1 MAFTIKVNGSAHS
14 VDVDGDTPLVWV
26 LRGVLDVTGMKFG
39 CGGALCGACTVH
51 LDGVATRSRSSP
63 SCFTLSALIRAK
75 NARLAVGEVWS
86 YVAQLRDLC
95 RCR

>member
-1 MAFTIKVNGSAHS
+1 MPFTINVNGMPHS

-63 SCFTLSALIRAK
+63 SCFTLSALIRANGLK
-75 NARLAVGEVWS
+75 RAA
-86 YVAQLRDLC
+86 

>member
-1 MAFTIKVNGSAHS
+1 MGFTININGTAHS

-51 LDGVATRSRSSP
+51 LDGVATRSCMEP
-63 SCFTLSALIRAK
+63 KLLHVAALIRANGLK
-75 NARLAVGEVWS
+75 RAA
-86 YVAQLRDLC
+86 

>member
-1 MAFTIKVNGSAHS
+1 MSTER

-26 LRGVLDVTGMKFG
+26 LRGVLDVTGMKFR

-51 LDGVATRSRSSP
+51 LDGVATRSCMEP
-63 SCFTLSALIRAK
+63 KLLHVAALIRANGLK
-75 NARLAVGEVWS
+75 RAA
-86 YVAQLRDLC
+86 